1 MEFES
6 SDNGCFKIQVK
17 PQKGR
22 PTIVVLMHKVDH
34 GKFTQKLQIV
44 VKPSELPL
52 ADCMAIL
59 QLVCLEITEGKLG
72 LSAIKFRRDELIQ
85 SQKSV
90 GLKKY
95 FEDLKDQEAAPP
107 YDYRP
112 NEEFL
117 QAYIENQQQVSHL
130 PEVADAD
137 DNTEEKPCHAPWQ
150 ILPIERI
157 LVAQGVL
164 SQTSGYYCVGH
175 IFLVGSTA
183 ITWGRFKI
191 RALFHIL
198 EGPL

>member
-59 QLVCLEITEGKLG
+59 QLVCLDITDGKLD
-72 LSAIKFRRDELIQ
+72 LSAIKLRRDELIQ
-85 SQKSV
+85 SQKLV

-95 FEDLKDQEAAPP
+95 FADLKDQEAAPP

-137 DNTEEKPCHAPWQ
+137 DNTE
-150 ILPIERI
+150 
-157 LVAQGVL
+157 
-164 SQTSGYYCVGH
+164 
-175 IFLVGSTA
+175 
-183 ITWGRFKI
+183 
-191 RALFHIL
+191 
-198 EGPL
+198 